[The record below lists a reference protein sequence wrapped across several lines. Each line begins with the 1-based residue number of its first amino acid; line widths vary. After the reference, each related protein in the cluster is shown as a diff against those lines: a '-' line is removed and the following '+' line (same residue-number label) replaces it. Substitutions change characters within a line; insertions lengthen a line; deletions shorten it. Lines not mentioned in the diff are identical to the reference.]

1 MLIVSNYLFF
11 FMQSLVKFPFII
23 CDGGKIN
30 YFFSVFAYIPSVN
43 SPKIS
48 LHINSWDY
56 LSAFTLSMFH
66 YCIYSSLSTKQHSTC
81 FHYCIYSSLS
91 TKQHS
96 TCFHYCIYSSL
107 STKQHS
113 TCFHYCIYSS
123 LSTKQ
128 HSTCFKWSCGGG
140 CGTGGDYCCSDCHC
154 HCSDSCTNMQ
164 SWNKTEVCG
173 ELLALFLGLTPSL
186 IFSTYT

>member
-96 TCFHYCIYSSL
+96 TCF
-107 STKQHS
+107 
-113 TCFHYCIYSS
+113 
-123 LSTKQ
+123 
-128 HSTCFKWSCGGG
+128 KWSCGGG

-164 SWNKTEVCG
+164 SWNKTEV
-173 ELLALFLGLTPSL
+173 
-186 IFSTYT
+186 YMW

>member
-1 MLIVSNYLFF
+1 MLIVSSYLFF
-11 FMQSLVKFPFII
+11 FMQSLVKFPFMIS
-23 CDGGKIN
+23 DGGKIN

-48 LHINSWDY
+48 LYINSWDY

-66 YCIYSSLSTKQHSTC
+66 YCIYSSP
-81 FHYCIYSSLS
+81 
-91 TKQHS
+91 
-96 TCFHYCIYSSL
+96 
-107 STKQHS
+107 
-113 TCFHYCIYSS
+113 
-123 LSTKQ
+123 STKQ

-186 IFSTYT
+186 IFRTYT